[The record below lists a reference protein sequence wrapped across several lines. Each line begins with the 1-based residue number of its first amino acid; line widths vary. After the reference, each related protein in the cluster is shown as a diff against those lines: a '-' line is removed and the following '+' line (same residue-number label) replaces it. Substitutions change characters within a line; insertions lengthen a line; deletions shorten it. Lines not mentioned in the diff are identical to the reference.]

1 MKLVV
6 FAHIPP
12 PHHGQSYMVKLML
25 DGFGGDARRAPIP
38 QSQSVQCYHVNSR
51 YSESMD
57 DIGEMRCGKFLLV
70 LKYCL
75 EAIWCR
81 IRYGAATLYYVPAP
95 GKRSALYRDWVVFLL
110 CRPFFKRIILH
121 WHAVGL
127 GDWLASE
134 GSLLERWI
142 TRLLFARPSASI
154 PLAIASMRDAL
165 WFGSRKVTIVP
176 NGIPDPCPDFDT
188 ALLPLRHARIEARR
202 RLLCGEP
209 GANAEEAAVF
219 RVLYIAHCTRDKGVF
234 DALEG
239 IALFNQRKD
248 RRGLRAHLTV
258 AGSFLCKEEERA
270 FQKRIAQPDLEG
282 AVTYAGFVK
291 GEEKVALFKTN
302 DALCFP
308 TFYRA
313 EGQPVNLIEAMAFG
327 LAVVTTRWRAIP
339 EILPPDYPGFVDP
352 QQPAQIADVLEWL
365 VVLDAAETLRK
376 RYLEQFS
383 EQSHLEQLRTAI
395 LSLVAK

>member
-1 MKLVV
+1 
-6 FAHIPP
+6 
-12 PHHGQSYMVKLML
+12 MVKLML
-25 DGFGGDARRAPIP
+25 DGFGGDARRVPVP
-38 QSQSVQCYHVNSR
+38 KSQSVQCYHVNSR

-57 DIGEMRCGKFLLV
+57 DIGAMRSGKFLLV

-81 IRYGAATLYYVPAP
+81 LRHGASTLYYVPAP
-95 GKRSALYRDWVVFLL
+95 GKRSALYRDWVVLLL

-127 GDWLASE
+127 GDWLDAE
-134 GSLLERWI
+134 GSLIEKWI
-142 TRLLFARPSASI
+142 TRLLFAGPSASI

-165 WFGSRKVTIVP
+165 WFGSRKVMIVP
-176 NGIPDPCPDFDT
+176 NGIPDPCPAFDT
-188 ALLPLRHARIEARR
+188 ALLPLRRARTEARR

-209 GANAEEAAVF
+209 PGAEVEAPTVF

-239 IALFNQRKD
+239 VALFNQRKGH
-248 RRGLRAHLTV
+248 RGLCAHLTV
-258 AGSFLCKEEERA
+258 AGSFLSEEEARE
-270 FQKRIAQPDLEG
+270 FQKRIAEPDLEG
-282 AVTYAGFVK
+282 AVTYAGFVG
-291 GEEKVALFKTN
+291 GEEKAALFQKS

-308 TFYRA
+308 TYYSA

-327 LAVVTTRWRAIP
+327 LAVLTTRWRAIP
-339 EILPPDYPGFVDP
+339 EILPSDYAGFVDP

-365 VVLDAAETLRK
+365 AVLDAGVLLRA

-383 EQSHLEQLRTAI
+383 EQSHLEQLRAAV
-395 LSLVAK
+395 LASGG